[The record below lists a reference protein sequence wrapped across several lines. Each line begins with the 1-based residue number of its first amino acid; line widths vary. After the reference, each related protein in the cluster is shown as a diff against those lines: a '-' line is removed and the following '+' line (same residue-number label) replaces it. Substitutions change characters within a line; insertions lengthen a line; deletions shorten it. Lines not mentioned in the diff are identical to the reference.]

1 MTGDE
6 QVGGPQDGVGSTAG
20 LEVRVESGILWITFA
35 RPAAYNA
42 LTPAM
47 VARATSELRAAVTR
61 DDVRVVVVTGTGRA
75 FCAGA
80 DLGGEA
86 AHEKYDGGS
95 VDGANLLVR
104 AIVEL
109 DKPVICG
116 LNGVAAGV
124 GVSVALA
131 CDLVVATASA
141 SFSLAFTRIGLM
153 PDGGATALVA
163 ASVGR
168 ARAMAMALT
177 SERVGAREAHAAGL
191 VTHVHDDADHA
202 AALEALAR
210 SLAAG
215 PPLAFAAT
223 KRAVNAATLGG
234 LEAAFQ
240 RERAGQSLLLRTADA
255 AEGMRAFAEKR
266 TPDFHGS

>member
-1 MTGDE
+1 MTEDRGAGAAQGE
-6 QVGGPQDGVGSTAG
+6 VEGLQVRHEAG
-20 LEVRVESGILWITFA
+20 ALWITLA
-35 RPAAYNA
+35 RPSAYNA
-42 LTPAM
+42 LTSGM
-47 VARATSELRAAVTR
+47 VAGATAALRDAVGR
-61 DDVRVVVVTGTGRA
+61 DDVRVVLLTGTGRA

-86 AHEKYDGGS
+86 AHERYDGGS

-104 AIVEL
+104 AVIEL
-109 DKPVICG
+109 DKPVVCG

-168 ARAMAMALT
+168 ARAMSMALT
-177 SERVGAREAHAAGL
+177 SERLGASEAHAAGL
-191 VTHVHDDADHA
+191 VTHLHDDADFA
-202 AALEALAR
+202 DGLEQTVR
-210 SLAAG
+210 SLAVG

-234 LEAAFQ
+234 LESAFE
-240 RERAGQSLLLRTADA
+240 RERAGQSLLLRTSDA
-255 AEGMRAFAEKR
+255 AEGMRAFSEKR
-266 TPDFHGS
+266 TPDFRGA